1 MRRVQGKTDLFGMQI
16 QNHNVALKG
25 PRRRMRDGMRW
36 KTLGGPSLYSL
47 ETLELLW
54 ELHFRLGV
62 MMGSRQ
68 IATLSALSL
77 STARQSR

>member
-16 QNHNVALKG
+16 QNHNVAPKG

-36 KTLGGPSLYSL
+36 KTLGRPSLCSL

-62 MMGSRQ
+62 MMDSRQ
-68 IATLSALSL
+68 TDTLSALSL